1 MPCTLSS
8 GRLLQCKDK
17 IGGIKTIFIA
27 NHDLFTTG
35 VVIDPTIPSSGE
47 ISALPSI
54 TPALTVYRYELSQ
67 GVGDFIETITSS
79 VENGTVFWEQVVN
92 ISLMQLTA
100 ADRLELQNVA
110 QTRLALFVLDNND
123 NIWMVGQYDSAEL
136 TAGTAA
142 TGTAKGDA
150 NGYTLTFTASEKLP
164 ARRLEGYTVTPFD
177 NMGTVVVA
185 PAY

>member
-1 MPCTLSS
+1 MPCVLNS

-27 NHDLFTTG
+27 NHDQFLTG
-35 VVIDPTIPSSGE
+35 ITVNADKEIDGFKVV
-47 ISALPSI
+47 
-54 TPALTVYRYELSQ
+54 TPQADLYRYELSQ
-67 GVGDFIETITSS
+67 ASGDFIETITSS
-79 VENGTVFWEQVVN
+79 VENGTVFWNQVVN
-92 ISLMQLTA
+92 FSLMQLTT
-100 ADRLELQNVA
+100 ADRNELMAVA

-150 NGYTLTFTASEKLP
+150 NGYTLTFTATEKLP
-164 ARRLEGYTVTPFD
+164 ARRVAQYSIVPFD
-177 NMGTVVVA
+177 NTNFSTMVKVD

>member
-27 NHDLFTTG
+27 NHDLFATG
-35 VVIDPTIPSSGE
+35 VVIDPTVPSSGE
-47 ISALPSI
+47 ISALPTL
-54 TPALTVYRYELSQ
+54 TPALIVYRYELSQ

>member
-27 NHDLFTTG
+27 KHDLFATG
-35 VVIDPTIPSSGE
+35 VVIDPTVPSSGE
-47 ISALPSI
+47 ITGLP
-54 TPALTVYRYELSQ
+54 TTTLFRYELSQ

-164 ARRLEGYTVTPFD
+164 ARRVESYDAVPFD
-177 NMGTVVVA
+177 NSAFNITVE
-185 PAY
+185 PSY

>member
-1 MPCTLSS
+1 MPCVLNS
-8 GRLLQCKDK
+8 GRLLKCKDK

-27 NHDLFTTG
+27 NHDLFATG

-47 ISALPSI
+47 ISGLP
-54 TPALTVYRYELSQ
+54 TTKLFRYELSQ
-67 GVGDFIETITSS
+67 ASGDFIETITSS
-79 VENGTVFWEQVVN
+79 VENGTVFWNQVVTF
-92 ISLMQLTA
+92 SLMQLTA
-100 ADRLELQNVA
+100 ADRLELANVA

-150 NGYTLTFTASEKLP
+150 NGYSLTISASEKLP
-164 ARRLEGYTVTPFD
+164 ARRVESYTTVPFD
-177 NMGTVVVA
+177 NSAFSITIE
-185 PAY
+185 PPY

>member
-17 IGGIKTIFIA
+17 IGGIKTVFLGLHSDFI
-27 NHDLFTTG
+27 TG
-35 VVIDPTIPSSGE
+35 ITEDATEEIITLPEATI
-47 ISALPSI
+47 
-54 TPALTVYRYELSQ
+54 YRYELSQ
-67 GVGDFIETITSS
+67 GVGDFTETITSS

-110 QTRLALFVLDNND
+110 QSRLAVFVLDNND
-123 NIWMVGQYDSAEL
+123 NIWMIGQYDSAEL

-150 NGYTLTFTASEKLP
+150 NGYNLTWSASEKLP
-164 ARRLEGYTVTPFD
+164 ARKLLQYTTIPFSNFAD
-177 NMGTVVVA
+177 ITVEA
-185 PAY
+185 PYA

>member
-123 NIWMVGQYDSAEL
+123 NIWMIGQYDSAEL

-164 ARRLEGYTVTPFD
+164 ARRLESYTVTPFD

>member
-17 IGGIKTIFIA
+17 IGGIKTVFLAKHI
-27 NHDLFTTG
+27 DFTTG
-35 VVIDPTIPSSGE
+35 ITTDAAEEIITLPLATI
-47 ISALPSI
+47 
-54 TPALTVYRYELSQ
+54 YRYELSQ

-79 VENGTVFWEQVVN
+79 VENGTVFWEQAVN

-123 NIWMVGQYDSAEL
+123 NIWMIGQYDSAEL

-164 ARRLEGYTVTPFD
+164 ARRLESYTVTPFD

>member
-17 IGGIKTIFIA
+17 IGGIKTVFLAKHI
-27 NHDLFTTG
+27 DFTTG
-35 VVIDPTIPSSGE
+35 ITTDAAEEIITLPLATI
-47 ISALPSI
+47 
-54 TPALTVYRYELSQ
+54 YRYELSQ
-67 GVGDFIETITSS
+67 GVGDFTETITSS

-123 NIWMVGQYDSAEL
+123 NIWMIGQYDSAEL

-164 ARRLEGYTVTPFD
+164 ARKLLQYSAIPFD
-177 NMGTVVVA
+177 NFTDISIIA
-185 PAY
+185 PYA

>member
-8 GRLLQCKDK
+8 GRLLKCKDK

-27 NHDLFTTG
+27 NHDAFQTG
-35 VVIDPTIPSSGE
+35 VVSDAAGKITTLPTATIM
-47 ISALPSI
+47 
-54 TPALTVYRYELSQ
+54 RYELSQ
-67 GVGDFIETITSS
+67 AAGDFVETITSS
-79 VENGTVFWEQVVN
+79 VENGTVFWNQVVN
-92 ISLMQLTA
+92 FSLMQLTA
-100 ADRLELQNVA
+100 EDRLELQNVA
-110 QTRLALFVLDNND
+110 QTRLVVFVLDNND

-150 NGYTLTFTASEKLP
+150 NGYSITVSAVEKLP
-164 ARRLEGYTVTPFD
+164 ARALDGTGSAVVPFSNFATITV
-177 NMGTVVVA
+177 N

>member
-8 GRLLQCKDK
+8 GRLLKCKDK

-27 NHDLFTTG
+27 EHSKFVTG
-35 VVIDPTIPSSGE
+35 IQLNAEEV
-47 ISALPSI
+47 SALPDLS
-54 TPALTVYRYELSQ
+54 PAIELFRYELSQ
-67 GVGDFIETITSS
+67 AAGDFVETITSS
-79 VENGTVFWEQVVN
+79 VENGTVFWNQVVN

-100 ADRLELQNVA
+100 ADRLELANVS
-110 QTRLALFVLDNND
+110 QTRLMLFVLDNND
-123 NIWMVGQYDSAEL
+123 NIWMIGQYDSAEL

-150 NGYTLTFTASEKLP
+150 NGYTLTFTATEKLP
-164 ARRLEGYTVTPFD
+164 ARRLVSYGTTPFD
-177 NMGTVVVA
+177 NMGSSVVN

>member
-27 NHDLFTTG
+27 NHDLFQTG
-35 VVIDPTIPSSGE
+35 ITNDAAGDITGFPVVTPPTPI
-47 ISALPSI
+47 
-54 TPALTVYRYELSQ
+54 YRYELSQ
-67 GVGDFIETITSS
+67 AAGDFVETITSS
-79 VENGTVFWEQVVN
+79 VENGTVFWSQVVN
-92 ISLMQLTA
+92 ISLMQLTT
-100 ADRLELQNVA
+100 ADRLELANVA
-110 QTRLALFVLDNND
+110 QTRLALWVLDNND

-150 NGYTLTFTASEKLP
+150 NGYTLTFTATEKLP
-164 ARRLEGYTVTPFD
+164 ARKVEQYGTIPFD
-177 NMGTVVVA
+177 NPGFNTMVA
-185 PAY
+185 VTPAY

>member
-17 IGGIKTIFIA
+17 IGGIKTVFLGLHSDFI
-27 NHDLFTTG
+27 TG
-35 VVIDPTIPSSGE
+35 IAEDATEEIITLPTATI
-47 ISALPSI
+47 
-54 TPALTVYRYELSQ
+54 YRYELSQ
-67 GVGDFIETITSS
+67 AAGDFIETITSS
-79 VENGTVFWEQVVN
+79 VENGTVFWNQVVN

-110 QTRLALFVLDNND
+110 QSRLAVFVLDNND

-150 NGYTLTFTASEKLP
+150 NGYTLTFTATEKLP
-164 ARRLEGYTVTPFD
+164 ARRLSQYSAIPFD
-177 NMGTVVVA
+177 NFATIGILPT
-185 PAY
+185 Y

>member
-1 MPCTLSS
+1 MPCVLNS

-27 NHDLFTTG
+27 EHSKFVTG
-35 VVIDPTIPSSGE
+35 IQINADTPSTEE
-47 ISALPSI
+47 ITALPDLSPVI
-54 TPALTVYRYELSQ
+54 ELFRYELSQ
-67 GVGDFIETITSS
+67 AAGDFVETITSS
-79 VENGTVFWEQVVN
+79 VENGTVFWNQVVN

-100 ADRLELQNVA
+100 ADRLALQNVA

-150 NGYTLTFTASEKLP
+150 NGYTLTFTATEKLP
-164 ARRLEGYTVTPFD
+164 ARRLKSYTTTPFD
-177 NMGTVVVA
+177 NMGTSVVS

>member
-27 NHDLFTTG
+27 NHDKFTTG
-35 VVIDPTIPSSGE
+35 IQLTGE
-47 ISALPSI
+47 EVSALPDL
-54 TPALTVYRYELSQ
+54 TPALELYRYELSQ
-67 GVGDFIETITSS
+67 AAGDFVETITSS
-79 VENGTVFWEQVVN
+79 VENGTVFWSQVVN

-100 ADRLELQNVA
+100 ADRLELANVA
-110 QTRLALFVLDNND
+110 QTRLMLFVLDNND
-123 NIWMVGQYDSAEL
+123 NIWMIGQYDSAEL

-150 NGYTLTFTASEKLP
+150 NGYTLTFTATEKLP
-164 ARRLEGYTVTPFD
+164 ARRLVSYTTTPFD
-177 NMGTVVVA
+177 NMGTSVVS